1 MSKPQVNLNIDG
13 LMLIGLG
20 IGVPVL
26 GYIGYK
32 LYGAKEA
39 VAAGLDKVNPASQ
52 NNFVNQGVESVGQAL
67 TGDSNWTLGG
77 WAYEW
82 SHNDD
87 TTVDYSGMGW
97 DIAGLVG
104 KLGLPGLSVGATA
117 ATAAKEV
124 VPYVSP
130 ANPNN
135 LINQAVTGV
144 VGEKNMSTAADYF
157 FGGIDLLNPFNESDE
172 YAKKVWGIE
181 K

>member
-1 MSKPQVNLNIDG
+1 MSKPQVNVNIDG

-52 NNFVNQGVESVGQAL
+52 NNFVNQGVNNLGAEISGE
-67 TGDSNWTLGG
+67 TDWTLGG

-82 SHNDD
+82 SHNND
-87 TTVDYSGMGW
+87 TTVDAGGMAW
-97 DIAGLVG
+97 DIAGLFG
-104 KLGLPGLSVGATA
+104 KLPLFAPVKSAASTA
-117 ATAAKEV
+117 KTV
-124 VPYVSP
+124 TPYVNP

-144 VGEKNMSTAADYF
+144 AGEKNMATAADYF